1 MKKEEMS
8 LVLETCSSY
17 INEPDDLESELS
29 TIENT
34 EEWEANS
41 QNDIAKDGTDFNQT
55 MSCNNSFFKQ
65 FKSFGRQNPEICKVI
80 QLLWSNPSVR
90 SMVKDLQKEVWK

>member
-1 MKKEEMS
+1 MKTEEIS

-29 TIENT
+29 TLENT

-41 QNDIAKDGTDFNQT
+41 QNDIAKDGTGFNQT

-65 FKSFGRQNPEICKVI
+65 FKSSGRQNPEICKVI
-80 QLLWSNPSVR
+80 QLLWSNPFVR
-90 SMVKDLQKEVWK
+90 SMVKDLRKEV